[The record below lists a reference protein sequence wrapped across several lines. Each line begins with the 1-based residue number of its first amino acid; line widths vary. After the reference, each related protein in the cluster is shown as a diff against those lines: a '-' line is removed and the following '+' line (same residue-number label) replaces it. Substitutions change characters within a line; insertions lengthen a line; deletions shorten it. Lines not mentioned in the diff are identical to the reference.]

1 MSVGHTAVVAYG
13 YIVDSNENQLEDVC
27 QRYFVSYAPV
37 GNAYIDDVKYIITSD
52 RLSISKD
59 EHSEH
64 YVEEFP
70 QGAESNEIMNIQAAV
85 REIMGEVKG
94 EPRLYVGIYTH

>member
-13 YIVDSNENQLEDVC
+13 YMVDSNEDELEDVC
-27 QRYFVSYAPV
+27 KRHSVSYAPV
-37 GNAYIDDVKYIITSD
+37 GNAYINDVRFIITSD
-52 RLSISKD
+52 NLAICKD
-59 EHSEH
+59 EYSEH

-70 QGAESNEIMNIQAAV
+70 QGATPEEVINIRAAV
-85 REIMGEVKG
+85 EEIMGEVKG